1 MQSLRWEQEITLRR
15 PILVLAF
22 EGWNDA
28 GEAASLAV
36 SYLGRAWRA
45 ERLATIDAEQF
56 YDFTSTRP
64 EVALKEDSSRE
75 IVWPDVDVLGARIPG
90 SHHDLVLVRGTEPQL
105 RWKTFAGLVTEVAT
119 CLGAEMAITLG
130 ALLADVAHSA
140 PVRVSG
146 ASDDRELAERLGLSQ
161 PRYEGPT
168 GIVGVLSN
176 ALAQC
181 GLPTASFWAA
191 VPHYVHQLTSPKAAL
206 ALVERASDLLGAPV
220 DAHELRIAARDY
232 ERRVDERVAD
242 DAEAAAYV
250 AALERQN
257 DPDWGDVPAED
268 RMPLMD
274 SQNLA
279 AEVER
284 FLEDHR
290 SSE

>member
-1 MQSLRWEQEITLRR
+1 MQSLRWEQEMTLRR

-45 ERLATIDAEQF
+45 ERVATIDAEEF

-64 EVALKEDSSRE
+64 EVAVTEDMRRE
-75 IVWPDVDVLGARIPG
+75 IVWPDVEILGARIPG
-90 SHHDLVLVRGTEPQL
+90 SHHDLVLVRGVEPQM
-105 RWKTFAGLVTEVAT
+105 RWKTFSALVTDAAT
-119 CLGAEMAITLG
+119 RLGAEMAITLG

-146 ASDDRELAERLGLSQ
+146 ASDDPELAERLGLAR

-168 GIVGVLSN
+168 GIIGVLSD
-176 ALAQC
+176 AFARC
-181 GLPTASFWAA
+181 GMPTASLWAA

-206 ALVERASDLLGAPV
+206 ALVERASSLLGAPV
-220 DAHELRIAARDY
+220 DAHELRVAARDY

-250 AALERQN
+250 AALERQD
-257 DPDWGDVPAED
+257 DPDWGEVPADD
-268 RMPLMD
+268 RMLTD
-274 SQNLA
+274 DTQSLA

-290 SSE
+290 GGD